1 MCSYELRYTKK
12 SQRQLRQLKSIPEN
26 KREKV
31 LALLVK
37 LSFDPT
43 FRAIGSKPVPMI
55 GASCYSKDIGRGDR
69 VVYMVIG
76 AKKIVVVLSLFGHYC
91 DNGGK
96 NICRPKHQ
104 NNLRLGCRLGL
115 RGFCICI

>member
-37 LSFDPT
+37 LSFDPA
-43 FRAIGSKPVPMI
+43 FRTIGSKPVSMI
-55 GASCYSKDIGRGDR
+55 GTNCYSKDIGRGDR
-69 VVYMVIG
+69 VVYMVVE

-96 NICRPKHQ
+96 KHMQ
-104 NNLRLGCRLGL
+104 A
-115 RGFCICI
+115 